1 MARSE
6 EVPQE
11 VPSLPTG
18 STSISD
24 TYQPHNGHISSAYID
39 AHIGTYI
46 EVCWQDVLTSF
57 E

>member
-24 TYQPHNGHISSAYID
+24 TYQPHNGHISSTYID

-46 EVCWQDVLTSF
+46 EACSQAVLPSF

>member
-24 TYQPHNGHISSAYID
+24 TYQPHNGHISSALID
-39 AHIGTYI
+39 AHIGTCI
-46 EVCWQDVLTSF
+46 EACRQDVLTIF